1 MIKIIENTLPW
12 RVFSLVFARFLIE
25 MVKSTQ
31 PKTSRTFNKVT
42 VTTDKGVLRLQFPN
56 KLVNA
61 IKSQGFKFS
70 RYKSLGKREI
80 DPITGASNRPW
91 ADAIASRIQSDLDHP
106 DNLFDPT
113 LAKYLDAKLDPLIV
127 SDIQTAST
135 LTVGQLWEDFMS
147 YHLPGKSAST
157 KHRYQK
163 NCGPK
168 LQPFWDAPIN
178 RETAH
183 KMRETFLEQPNVDTK
198 LAVQLL
204 TKAVN
209 WATDEEKLC
218 ISKNPFNGM
227 AETLKG
233 GPKRVNKLTGLPNNY
248 VAFNREEVEMILN
261 AYLINDTSARY
272 HDFFKFKFLTGCRTG
287 EAVALTWNDI
297 KFQDK
302 VILFNK
308 TYSEKTGL
316 SKGTKTED
324 SRTFPMNSYLI
335 DWLSAIKSLSD
346 ADIVFAGNTTKY
358 IPRSSVSR
366 SWNSDSSN
374 PSAFTDGIV
383 VSLAKQGKL
392 QYLPPYNTRHTFI
405 NFCIGQGIDTITIAD
420 WCGNSDNVIEQVY
433 RSRKRD
439 VDIELLP
446 KF

>member
-1 MIKIIENTLPW
+1 MAKNTQ
-12 RVFSLVFARFLIE
+12 S
-25 MVKSTQ
+25 
-31 PKTSRTFNKVT
+31 KTSRTFNKVT

-61 IKSQGFKFS
+61 IKSQGLKFS

-80 DPITGASNRPW
+80 DPNTGASNRAW
-91 ADAIASRIQSDLDHP
+91 ADAIASRIQFDLDHP

-113 LAKYLDAKLDPLIV
+113 LAKYLETKLDPLIV
-127 SDIQTAST
+127 SDIQTTST

-147 YHLPGKSAST
+147 YHLPGKSALT

-163 NCGPK
+163 NCGSE

-178 RETAH
+178 RETAN
-183 KMRETFLEQPNVDTK
+183 KMRGAFLEQPKANTK
-198 LAVQLL
+198 LTMQLL

-209 WATDEEKLC
+209 WAIDEERLC
-218 ISKNPFNGM
+218 VARNPFNGI

-233 GPKRVNKLTGLPNNY
+233 GTKRVNKLTGLPNNY
-248 VAFNREEVEMILN
+248 VAFTQKEVEMILS
-261 AYLINDTSARY
+261 AYLVSDTSSQY

-287 EAVALTWNDI
+287 EAIGLTWDDV

-308 TYSEKTGL
+308 TYSAKVGL

-335 DWLSAIKSLSD
+335 DWLSAIKALSD
-346 ADIVFAGNTTKY
+346 TDVVFPGIQNKY
-358 IPRSSVSR
+358 MSR
-366 SWNSDSSN
+366 STVLRSWSSDSVN
-374 PSAFTDGIV
+374 PSDARDGIV
-383 VSLAKQGKL
+383 ISLAKQGKL
-392 QYLPPYNTRHTFI
+392 QYLSSYNTRHTFI
-405 NFCIGQGIDTITIAD
+405 NFCIDQGIDTITIAD